1 MVGDSRFPA
10 LSITEEAMRQA
21 VEEAGGLEMCEWEEM
36 ARITDAESKSTGH
49 TGVYCMRAKKV

>member
-21 VEEAGGLEMCEWEEM
+21 VEEAGGLEICEWEEM
-36 ARITDAESKSTGH
+36 DRISDASKATDH
-49 TGVYCMRAKKV
+49 TGLYCMRARKV